1 MPYGP
6 SDSALNAFAITKS
19 DTTVFPSMPNTSG
32 VCVTKALYVGGAGD
46 VNVVMVGGQT
56 VLFVGV
62 LAGSILP
69 ISVTQVKSASTTASS
84 IVGLW

>member
-1 MPYGP
+1 
-6 SDSALNAFAITKS
+6 
-19 DTTVFPSMPNTSG
+19 MPNSSG
-32 VCVTKALYVGGAGD
+32 VCITKAVYVGGAGD
-46 VNVVMVGGQT
+46 LNVVMQGGQT

-69 ISVTQVKSASTTASS
+69 ISVSQVKNASTSASS